1 MGKIFDLDGP
11 VIRFLNKVADLM
23 WLNILT
29 MICCVPLITA
39 GASFTAMHYMAL
51 KIVRNEE
58 CYITRGFFKSFK
70 ENFRQS
76 TILWLIMLVMAAFFA
91 TDFYIIKN
99 SGLEFGK
106 VFTTLLTMLAVMTL
120 FTAVMI
126 FPIQAKFG
134 NPVAITIKNS
144 FVVAILQFP
153 KTFAMIILKF
163 FPIAIIY
170 ISLGLFPIAFVFGFS
185 LPAYLS
191 AQLYNKT
198 FLRMEKQ
205 FEERQEAVQET
216 DREAGQED
224 SAEEEQRIFRDES
237 SVQSER
243 EMQGEPDMQ
252 SETSAQ

>member
-29 MICCVPLITA
+29 MICSIPLITA

-99 SGLEFGK
+99 SGLEFSN

-120 FTAVMI
+120 FTAVMV

-134 NPVAITIKNS
+134 NPVAVTIKNS
-144 FVVAILQFP
+144 FVVGILQFP

-163 FPIAIIY
+163 FPIAVIY
-170 ISLGLFPIAFVFGFS
+170 LSLGLFPIAFVFGFS

-198 FLRMEKQ
+198 FLKMEKQ
-205 FEERQEAVQET
+205 FEERQAAGQET
-216 DREAGQED
+216 GQED
-224 SAEEEQRIFRDES
+224 SAEEEQRI
-237 SVQSER
+237 
-243 EMQGEPDMQ
+243 
-252 SETSAQ
+252 